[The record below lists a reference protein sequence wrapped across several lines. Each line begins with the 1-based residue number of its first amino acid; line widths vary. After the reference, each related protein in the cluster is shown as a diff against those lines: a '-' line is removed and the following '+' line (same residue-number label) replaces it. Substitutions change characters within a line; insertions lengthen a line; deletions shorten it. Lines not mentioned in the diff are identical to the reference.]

1 VMDQE
6 KSPRMAS
13 QDDRQATVGID
24 VAKEK
29 VDVALRVSS
38 GKVKTKVVANKA
50 AGFEAL
56 RAWLAK
62 HGVQRAHVC
71 MEATG
76 VYWEAIAQDLA
87 DHGFAVSVVNPKQI
101 KSCGE
106 TLGVRSKTD
115 QIDAKLIAEFCAKLN
130 PPLWQPPSASVRRLR
145 ALVARR
151 DALVELRT
159 QESNRLEVTSVDS
172 VRHSIEQTLA
182 HVEHQIA
189 QIEAQIRKDIDDDP
203 TLKAQRDL
211 LDTIPAVGEATI
223 PRLLS
228 HFGGTLRFASARQAV
243 AYAGLDVR
251 KHESGSSVRGKTRM
265 SKKGHSDIRAGLYM
279 PAIVAKNRTAWGK
292 AFAKRL
298 LAAGK
303 EPMLV
308 VGALMRK
315 ILVIAYGV
323 LKSGMPFNPA
333 LHAS

>member
-1 VMDQE
+1 MDQE
-6 KSPRMAS
+6 KNTRSATE
-13 QDDRQATVGID
+13 DDRQAVVGID

-29 VDVALRVSS
+29 LDVALRVAS
-38 GKVKTKVVANKA
+38 GKVKTKVVPNKA

-62 HGVQRAHVC
+62 HGVHRAHVC

-76 VYWEAIAQDLA
+76 VYWEAVAEDLA

-115 QIDAKLIAEFCAKLN
+115 EVDAKLIAEFCAKLN

-151 DALVELRT
+151 DALIELRT
-159 QESNRLEVTSVDS
+159 QESNRLEVTSVED
-172 VRHSIEQTLA
+172 VRQSIEQTIA
-182 HVEHQIA
+182 HVERQVT
-189 QIEAQIRKDIDDDP
+189 QIEAQIRQDIDDDP
-203 TLKAQRDL
+203 TLKAQKEL
-211 LDTIPAVGEATI
+211 LATIPAVGDATI

-228 HFGGTLRFASARQAV
+228 HFGGDLRFASARQAV

-251 KHESGSSVRGKTRM
+251 KHESGSSVRGKARM

-279 PAIVAKNRTAWGK
+279 PAVVAKNNTAWGK

-303 EPMLV
+303 APKLV

-315 ILVIAYGV
+315 ILAIAYGV
-323 LKSGMPFNPA
+323 LKSGMPFDPA
-333 LHAS
+333 LHA

>member
-1 VMDQE
+1 MDQE
-6 KSPRMAS
+6 KNIRAAND
-13 QDDRQATVGID
+13 DDRQASVGID

-29 VDVALRVSS
+29 LDVALRLAC
-38 GKVKTKVVANKA
+38 GKVKTKVVPNKA

-62 HGVQRAHVC
+62 NGVHRAHVC

-76 VYWEAIAQDLA
+76 VYWEAIAEDLA

-115 QIDAKLIAEFCAKLN
+115 DVDAKLIAEFCAKLN

-159 QESNRLEVTSVDS
+159 QESNRLQVTSVED
-172 VRHSIEQTLA
+172 VRQSIEQTIA
-182 HVEHQIA
+182 HVERQIV
-189 QIEAQIRKDIDDDP
+189 QIEAQIRQDIDDDP
-203 TLKAQRDL
+203 TLKAQKQL
-211 LDTIPAVGEATI
+211 LATIPAVGDATI
-223 PRLLS
+223 ARLLS
-228 HFGGTLRFASARQAV
+228 HYGGNLRFASARQAV

-279 PAIVAKNRTAWGK
+279 PAVVAKNNTAWGR
-292 AFAKRL
+292 AVAERL

-303 EPMLV
+303 EPMVV

-315 ILVIAYGV
+315 IVAIAYGV
-323 LKSGMPFNPA
+323 LKSGVPFNPA
-333 LHAS
+333 LHT